1 MPRPLSILAAALV
14 TCLVAFALMPSA
26 QAHTPPAA
34 TSSAPPAPPPP
45 GACVE
50 GADAAPERIVSD
62 CDRLVT
68 DKATPET
75 ALAGIFR
82 ARAEAFVRQGRLRLA
97 IDDLD
102 SATRRDA
109 RDLRSAIKRAD
120 LRRTL
125 GDSEALIGDLG
136 AVIRLQPD
144 NAKALFERGELYR
157 AKGDRRRA
165 LADFGAVLRIEPQ
178 HEAATAQRKALAQEI
193 ERIGATMPLT
203 STPKR

>member
-1 MPRPLSILAAALV
+1 MPRPLPILAAAFAA
-14 TCLVAFALMPSA
+14 CLVACALMPSA
-26 QAHTPPAA
+26 LAQTPSA
-34 TSSAPPAPPPP
+34 TPSAPTAPPPP

-50 GADAAPERIVSD
+50 GTDAAPERIVAD

-68 DKATPET
+68 DKATPDGM
-75 ALAGIFR
+75 LAGIFR
-82 ARAEAFVRQGRLRLA
+82 TRAEAFVRQGRLRLA

-203 STPKR
+203 SAPKR

>member
-1 MPRPLSILAAALV
+1 M
-14 TCLVAFALMPSA
+14 A
-26 QAHTPPAA
+26 QTPPAK
-34 TSSAPPAPPPP
+34 TQPAPAL

-50 GADAAPERIVSD
+50 GSEAAPERIIAD

-68 DKATPET
+68 DKATLE
-75 ALAGIFR
+75 AMLATIFR
-82 ARAEAFVRQGRLRLA
+82 VRAEAFVRQGRLRLA

-102 SATRRDA
+102 SATRRDP

-165 LADFGAVLRIEPQ
+165 LADFGALLRIDST

-193 ERIGATMPLT
+193 ERIGATMPVT
-203 STPKR
+203 NAPKR